1 MLMAGLDSVPGGL
14 AGDLTPPCVPEDLG
28 NMRFYDA
35 MPAKTWLVNATD
47 YGHGDVINEFYYE
60 GLVVSGERRNI
71 KENICLKVNLR
82 KLNFAG
88 QTRHKIELS
97 IAILWLARCGP
108 S

>member
-35 MPAKTWLVNATD
+35 MPAKTWLVNATA

-60 GLVVSGERRNI
+60 GLVVS
-71 KENICLKVNLR
+71 KK
-82 KLNFAG
+82 K
-88 QTRHKIELS
+88 KIRIS
-97 IAILWLARCGP
+97 KKKNKSFQI
-108 S
+108 